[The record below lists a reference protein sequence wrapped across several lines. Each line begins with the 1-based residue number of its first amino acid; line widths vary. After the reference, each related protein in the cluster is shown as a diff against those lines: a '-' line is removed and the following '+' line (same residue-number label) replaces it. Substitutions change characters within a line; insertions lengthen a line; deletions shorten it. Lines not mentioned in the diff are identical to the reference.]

1 MPLKFQEL
9 LAKLT
14 RGEVP
19 AQIFLYGDE
28 RFHRDRV
35 LQRIIDATVPDAARD
50 FNLTIMHGK
59 ETSGQRL
66 IEELQTF
73 PVFSDRRLIVVK
85 DAHLVAA
92 GELEKLEAI
101 LPEPIPEAVLVF
113 VADKI
118 DKRKKFFQLFQKT
131 GVLVEFKPLYDNQIP
146 NFVRELLAEQ
156 ELRMTEAAMVAFCR
170 RSGTNLQEIASELE
184 KLKAYVGDLKLID
197 LAEVEQ
203 VVSRNRHQSVFD
215 LTDALGS
222 KNAAGALQILREL
235 LADGESPVGVLSMLV
250 RHFRQLWKIRD
261 LLDHGA
267 TRQAIPKLVGVNP
280 YFVNGLISQAG
291 NFSAGEFRKFFQDF
305 VDADL
310 ALKSSGAHPAAILE
324 GVALKV
330 AGQ

>member
-1 MPLKFQEL
+1 MKYQEL
-9 LAKLT
+9 LAKLKQ
-14 RGEVP
+14 GEVP
-19 AQIFLYGDE
+19 VQIFLYGE
-28 RFHRDRV
+28 EHFHRDRV
-35 LQRIIDATVPDAARD
+35 LQQIIDATVPVAARD

-59 ETSGQRL
+59 EASGQKL
-66 IEELQTF
+66 IEEIQTF
-73 PVFSDRRLIVVK
+73 PVFSDRRLVVVK

-146 NFVRELLAEQ
+146 TFVRDLLAEQ
-156 ELRMTEAAMVAFCR
+156 GLRMTEAAMVAFCR
-170 RSGTNLQEIASELE
+170 RSGTNLPEIASELE
-184 KLKAYVGDLKLID
+184 KLKAYIGDLKLID

-215 LTDALGS
+215 LTDALGF
-222 KNAAGALQILREL
+222 KNAAEALRILREL
-235 LADGESPVGVLSMLV
+235 LDDGESPVGVLSMLV

-267 TRQAIPKLVGVNP
+267 NSQAIPKLIGVNP
-280 YFVNGLISQAG
+280 YFVNGLTRQAR
-291 NFSAGEFRKFFQDF
+291 NFSSGEFRMFYQAF

-330 AGQ
+330 TGQ